1 MTNLYPVI
9 TLMTDFGL
17 RDHYVAAM
25 KGVILSI
32 CPYAKIVDV
41 THQVSSYEVS
51 EAAFLLSQTW
61 ACFPKRTV
69 HVVVV
74 DPGVGSMRRPILA
87 EVEGHRFIAPDNG
100 VLTPVLTREGCKVR
114 HITAEKFFRHPV
126 SQTFHGRDIFAPVAA
141 HLSLAGVMGVASA
154 KFGPLIENH
163 LRLTFERPNR
173 TARRGWTGAIL
184 HVDHFGNIVTNIPIA
199 EFPQIQQQPFEV
211 TIGFRTVEKLASSYA
226 EMKSG
231 ELFAIV
237 GSSGYLEISANQ
249 DSAARILG
257 CETGAPVEI
266 RLL

>member
-1 MTNLYPVI
+1 MAIRNPVI

-32 CPYAKIVDV
+32 CPEARIIDV
-41 THQVSSYEVS
+41 THEVSSYEVA

-61 ACFPKRTV
+61 GYFPKKTV

-87 EVEGHRFIAPDNG
+87 EVDGQRFIAPDNG

-114 HITAEKFFRHPV
+114 HIIAERYFRETV

-141 HLSLAGVMGVASA
+141 RLGSGLAAA
-154 KFGPLIENH
+154 KLGPCIDNY

-173 TARRGWTGAIL
+173 TARRGWTGVIL
-184 HVDHFGNIVTNIPIA
+184 HVDHFGNIVTNIPFA
-199 EFPQIQQQPFEV
+199 EFPLIEHQPFEV
-211 TIGFRTVEKLASSYA
+211 AVGYRTVEKLARSYA
-226 EMKSG
+226 EIPRG

-249 DSAARILG
+249 ESAAKILG
-257 CETGAPVEI
+257 CEAGAPVEL
-266 RLL
+266 RFV

>member
-1 MTNLYPVI
+1 MAIRNPII

-32 CPYAKIVDV
+32 CPEARIVDV
-41 THQVSSYEVS
+41 THEVSSYEMA

-61 ACFPKRTV
+61 NLFPRKTV

-87 EVEGHRFIAPDNG
+87 ELDGQRFIAPDNG
-100 VLTPVLTREGCKVR
+100 ALTPVLTQEGCKVR
-114 HITAEKFFRHPV
+114 YISQERYFRKTV

-141 HLSLAGVMGVASA
+141 HVAAGLAAS
-154 KFGPLIENH
+154 KLGPRIDNY
-163 LRLTFERPNR
+163 LRLTIERPNR
-173 TARRGWTGAIL
+173 TARRGWTGAIR
-184 HVDHFGNIVTNIPIA
+184 HIDHFGNVVTNFPIA
-199 EFPQIQQQPFEV
+199 DFPHIEHQPFEV
-211 TIGFRTVEKLASSYA
+211 TVGFRTVEKLARSYA
-226 EMKSG
+226 EMTPG

-249 DSAARILG
+249 ESAAKILG

>member
-1 MTNLYPVI
+1 MPIAKPVI

-25 KGVILSI
+25 KGVILGI
-32 CPYAKIVDV
+32 CPQATIVDV
-41 THQVSSYEVS
+41 THEVNSYEVA

-61 ACFPKRTV
+61 GYYPPKTV

-87 EVEGHRFIAPDNG
+87 EVEGQRFIAPDNG

-114 HITAEKFFRHPV
+114 HITAEKYFRQPV
-126 SQTFHGRDIFAPVAA
+126 SQTFHGRDIFAPSAA
-141 HLSLAGVMGVASA
+141 HLALGSVTAAKMG
-154 KFGPLIENH
+154 PRIENH
-163 LRLTFERPNR
+163 LRLTFERPSR

-184 HVDHFGNIVTNIPIA
+184 HVDHFGNIVTNIPVA
-199 EFPQIQQQPFEV
+199 EFPHVLTQPFEIAV
-211 TIGFRTVEKLASSYA
+211 GYRVVEKLARSYS
-226 EMKSG
+226 EMPVG

-237 GSSGYLEISANQ
+237 GSSGYLEVSANQ

>member
-1 MTNLYPVI
+1 MALRNPVI

-32 CPYAKIVDV
+32 CPEARIIDV
-41 THQVSSYEVS
+41 THEVS
-51 EAAFLLSQTW
+51 AYEMTEAAFLLSQTW
-61 ACFPKRTV
+61 SYFPRKTV

-74 DPGVGSMRRPILA
+74 DPGVGSMRRPIFA
-87 EVEGHRFIAPDNG
+87 EVDGHRFIAPDNG

-114 HITAEKFFRHPV
+114 FITQTRYFRETL

-141 HLSLAGVMGVASA
+141 HVACGVAA
-154 KFGPLIENH
+154 ARLGPRIDNY
-163 LRLTFERPNR
+163 LRLTIERPNR

-184 HVDHFGNIVTNIPIA
+184 HIDHFGNVVTNFPVT
-199 EFPQIQQQPFEV
+199 EFPHIEDQPFEV
-211 TIGFRTVEKLASSYA
+211 TVGFRTVEKLARNYA
-226 EMKSG
+226 EMPAG

-237 GSSGYLEISANQ
+237 GSSGYLEIAVNQ
-249 DSAARILG
+249 ASAAKMLG

-266 RLL
+266 RFF

>member
-1 MTNLYPVI
+1 MTSSKPVV
-9 TLMTDFGL
+9 TLITDFGL

-25 KGVILSI
+25 KGVILGI
-32 CPYAKIVDV
+32 CPQAAIVDV
-41 THQVSSYEVS
+41 THEVSSYEVA

-61 ACFPKRTV
+61 GCFPKKTV

-87 EVEGHRFIAPDNG
+87 EVEGQRFVAPDNG
-100 VLTPVLTREGCKVR
+100 VLTPVLTREGCRVR
-114 HITAEKFFRHPV
+114 HITAEKYFRRPV

-141 HLSLAGVMGVASA
+141 QLALGLAAA
-154 KFGPLIENH
+154 KLGPRIENH
-163 LRLTFERPNR
+163 LRLTFERPAR

-184 HVDHFGNIVTNIPIA
+184 HVDHFGNVVTNIPVA
-199 EFPQIQQQPFEV
+199 DFPHIEQHPFEV
-211 TIGFRTVEKLASSYA
+211 AVGFRIVEKLAHSYA
-226 EMKSG
+226 EMPPG

-249 DSAARILG
+249 DSAAKILG
-257 CETGAPVEI
+257 CETGAPVEL

>member
-1 MTNLYPVI
+1 MPTRNPVI

-25 KGVILSI
+25 KGVILGI
-32 CPYAKIVDV
+32 CPEARIVDV
-41 THQVSSYEVS
+41 THEVSSYEVA

-61 ACFPKRTV
+61 SCFPKKTV

-87 EVEGHRFIAPDNG
+87 QSDGHVFLAPDNG

-114 HITAEKFFRHPV
+114 HVTAEQYFRKPV

-141 HLSLAGVMGVASA
+141 HAASGGA
-154 KFGPLIENH
+154 LGKLGPVIDNY
-163 LRLTFERPNR
+163 LRLTPVRPNR

-199 EFPQIQQQPFEV
+199 EFPHVENQPFEV
-211 TIGFRTVEKLASSYA
+211 TIGFRTVEKLAHSYA
-226 EMKSG
+226 EMPPG

-249 DSAARILG
+249 ESAAKLLG

>member
-1 MTNLYPVI
+1 MTNAKPII
-9 TLMTDFGL
+9 TLTTDFGL

-25 KGVILSI
+25 KGVILGI
-32 CPYAKIVDV
+32 CPQASIVDV
-41 THQVSSYEVS
+41 THEVSSFEVA

-61 ACFPKRTV
+61 TCFPKKTV

-87 EVEGHRFIAPDNG
+87 EVDGHRFVAPDNG
-100 VLTPVLTREGCKVR
+100 LLTAVLTREGCKVR
-114 HITAEKFFRHPV
+114 HITSEKHFRHPV

-141 HLSLAGVMGVASA
+141 HVASGVPA
-154 KFGPLIENH
+154 ARLGPRIDNY
-163 LRLTFERPNR
+163 LRLTFERPMR

-199 EFPQIQQQPFEV
+199 EFPHIEQHPFEV
-211 TIGFRTVEKLASSYA
+211 AIGFRIVEKLARSYA
-226 EMKSG
+226 EMPAG

-249 DSAARILG
+249 DSAARLLG
-257 CETGAPVEI
+257 CETGAPVEL